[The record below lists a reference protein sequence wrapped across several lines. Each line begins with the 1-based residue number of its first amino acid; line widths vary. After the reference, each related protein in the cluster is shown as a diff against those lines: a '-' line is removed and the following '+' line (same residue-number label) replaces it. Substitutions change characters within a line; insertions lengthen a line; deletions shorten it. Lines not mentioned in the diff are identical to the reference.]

1 MTEQSTLQILPCK
14 SPDLGIEMRGRDAR
28 ARQVEGVEEYLH
40 NTTFVRKKQMMIM

>member
-1 MTEQSTLQILPCK
+1 MTEQRALQIPPCE
-14 SPDLGIEMRGRDAR
+14 SPDLGVEVRGRDAR